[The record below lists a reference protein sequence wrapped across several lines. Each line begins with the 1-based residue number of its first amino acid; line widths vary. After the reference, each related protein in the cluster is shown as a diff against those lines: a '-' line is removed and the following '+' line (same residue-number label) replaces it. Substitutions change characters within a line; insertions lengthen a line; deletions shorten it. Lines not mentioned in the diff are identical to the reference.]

1 LYPTQNAVKTYVD
14 SQVASGNPD
23 ATSSVKGKLQLAGD
37 LDGTAALPSIKTSA
51 ITTAKLAADAVTSAK
66 IADGEI
72 VNADISTSAAIADS
86 KLATIATA
94 NKVSNSAT
102 TATNANTASAIVARD
117 ASGDF
122 SAGTITATGFS
133 GPLSGNASTA
143 TKLAATKNINGTAF
157 DGSSDITVIAD
168 AGTLS
173 GTSLKSTV
181 VSSSLTSVGTLTNL
195 TVTNPIAGSVTGTA
209 ANVTGT
215 VAVLNGGTGATT
227 AAAALTNL
235 GAAPIAS
242 PTFTGSVTAP
252 IYASTPQVLT
262 DDATIAWNPLNGLN
276 ASVTLG
282 GNRTLSFSSTPAA
295 GAYGTLVVTQ
305 DATGS
310 RTITLPSTAG
320 INKVLGSTSTTTITL
335 STAANAKDILNFYY
349 DGTNCFW
356 NIGQGYG
363 TAAASSTTNLATS
376 VTGTLAVANGGTGAA
391 TLTGY
396 VKGTGT
402 TAMTASAAIPVAD
415 VTGAAPLA
423 SPEFTGTP
431 SLPTGTTGVTQT
443 AGNNTTALAT
453 TQFVTSA
460 VASAVRLNS
469 DEFTATASQTV
480 FNATNGSSQLTQTPL
495 NNKVFMFINGTRI
508 KNSAYTVSGT
518 TVTYIPAN
526 NNSYALVVGDRIQ
539 FDYAY

>member
-1 LYPTQNAVKTYVD
+1 
-14 SQVASGNPD
+14 
-23 ATSSVKGKLQLAGD
+23 
-37 LDGTAALPSIKTSA
+37 
-51 ITTAKLAADAVTSAK
+51 
-66 IADGEI
+66 
-72 VNADISTSAAIADS
+72 
-86 KLATIATA
+86 
-94 NKVSNSAT
+94 
-102 TATNANTASAIVARD
+102 
-117 ASGDF
+117 
-122 SAGTITATGFS
+122 
-133 GPLSGNASTA
+133 
-143 TKLAATKNINGTAF
+143 
-157 DGSSDITVIAD
+157 
-168 AGTLS
+168 
-173 GTSLKSTV
+173 
-181 VSSSLTSVGTLTNL
+181 
-195 TVTNPIAGSVTGTA
+195 
-209 ANVTGT
+209 
-215 VAVLNGGTGATT
+215 
-227 AAAALTNL
+227 
-235 GAAPIAS
+235 
-242 PTFTGSVTAP
+242 
-252 IYASTPQVLT
+252 
-262 DDATIAWNPLNGLN
+262 
-276 ASVTLG
+276 
-282 GNRTLSFSSTPAA
+282 LSFSSTPAA

-310 RTITLPSTAG
+310 RTITLPSTA
-320 INKVLGSTSTTTITL
+320 NKVLGSTSTTTIAL

-349 DGTNCFW
+349 DGTNCYW

-363 TAAASSTTNLATS
+363 TATASSTTNLATS
-376 VTGTLAVANGGTGAA
+376 VSGTLAVANGGTGAA

-402 TAMTASAAIPVAD
+402 TAMTASASIPVAD

-423 SPEFTGTP
+423 SPTFSGTP
-431 SLPTGTTGVTQT
+431 SLPTGTTGVTQTALTNNTTLATTAYADAAVTGKQNTLTNSAGLAGALADETGTGLAVFATSPTFSGTPSLPTGTTGITQT